1 MVFLSPLFLIGL
13 LAAAIPIAIHLIRR
27 EKPPKVMFSTIRF
40 LKKTSKKLVL
50 FQHLQQILLL
60 LLRSLVIVLL
70 VLAFARPLIDRSIAR
85 LLDVDP
91 QSAVVLI
98 DLSMSMQYEET
109 FERAKTEALD
119 IISSM
124 TSGDEVALIGFS
136 DGAQLV
142 SDFNSDLDSVRSTI
156 NEISAAGFG
165 RTRYLPNLRLADQML
180 EESRFENR
188 AIYLISDFQAADID
202 AFDETWKLAPGV
214 AFTGID
220 VGLEESTNLAI
231 TDVRSP
237 ERLLENASE
246 QQILVR
252 VRSTG
257 TVYLQEGDVSLIVNG
272 EVIDRKSVDLGDRS
286 EEVVIFSTTFETEGS
301 YYGEIRVGG
310 DAFEADNSYYFTVDV
325 LPKISVLTING
336 EASENWYDDEGHWF
350 GLAVGGAE
358 RSPFELVN
366 LTPGELSEAV
376 LRQSDV
382 LVLLNVGNLTDDQ
395 AEIIA
400 DYVIEGGALLVAP
413 GDRVDPVSFNNQF
426 ESVAPALLEAQG
438 LPNGNDYLVIADYD
452 RRHPILRPIESDWSA
467 RFQGHW
473 RLSPSQDSEVLMQFD
488 NTEPALVERHVGD
501 GSVILFASA
510 MDLEWN
516 NLPLQSL
523 FLPFVHETLRH
534 LVQPEL
540 KQKAYSVGDSFS
552 VNLDENA
559 GSVSA
564 RAPNGD
570 EIIFTNTDFVTQV
583 SEPGFVTVE
592 ADGAETRFAINI
604 LPEESNFARM
614 PVENLFDSI
623 INPDTNPIKSR
634 EVQNAQLAEELEQ
647 PQRLWWWILSLVM
660 ALVLV
665 EALIANRTYR

>member
-1 MVFLSPLFLIGL
+1 MVFLTPLFLIGL

-142 SDFNSDLDSVRSTI
+142 SDFNSDMDSVRSTI

-246 QQILVR
+246 QEILVR

-286 EEVVIFSTTFETEGS
+286 EEVVTFSTAFETEGS
-301 YYGEIRVGG
+301 YYGEIRIGG

-366 LTPGELSEAV
+366 LTPGELNEAV

-395 AEIIA
+395 TEIIV

-473 RLSPSQDSEVLMQFD
+473 RLSPTQDSEVLMQFD
-488 NTEPALVERHVGD
+488 NTEPALVERQVGD

-570 EIIFTNTDFVTQV
+570 EIIFTNTDFITQV

-592 ADGAETRFAINI
+592 AGGAEMRFAINT

-660 ALVLV
+660 ALVLA

>member
-1 MVFLSPLFLIGL
+1 MVFLTPLFLIGL

-286 EEVVIFSTTFETEGS
+286 EEVVTFSTTFETEGS

-366 LTPGELSEAV
+366 LTPGELNEAV

-395 AEIIA
+395 TEIIV

-570 EIIFTNTDFVTQV
+570 EIIFTNTDFITQV

-592 ADGAETRFAINI
+592 AGGAETRFAINT

>member
-1 MVFLSPLFLIGL
+1 MVFLTPLFLIGL

-98 DLSMSMQYEET
+98 DLSMSMQYGET

-188 AIYLISDFQAADID
+188 AVYLISDFQAADID

-272 EVIDRKSVDLGDRS
+272 EVFDRKSVDLGDRS
-286 EEVVIFSTTFETEGS
+286 EEVVTFSTAFETEGS

-366 LTPGELSEAV
+366 LTPRELNEAV
-376 LRQSDV
+376 LLQSDV

-395 AEIIA
+395 TEIIV

-438 LPNGNDYLVIADYD
+438 LSNGNDYLVIADYD

-473 RLSPSQDSEVLMQFD
+473 RLSPTQDSEVLMQFD

-552 VNLDENA
+552 VNLNENA
-559 GSVSA
+559 GRVSA
-564 RAPNGD
+564 RAPSGD
-570 EIIFTNTDFVTQV
+570 EIIFTNTDFITQV

-592 ADGAETRFAINI
+592 AGGAETRFAINT

-660 ALVLV
+660 ALVLL

>member
-1 MVFLSPLFLIGL
+1 MVFLTPLFLIGL

-286 EEVVIFSTTFETEGS
+286 EEVVTFSTAFETEGS

-473 RLSPSQDSEVLMQFD
+473 RLSPTQDSEVLMQFD

-592 ADGAETRFAINI
+592 ADGAETRFAINT

>member
-1 MVFLSPLFLIGL
+1 MVFLTPLFLIGL

-98 DLSMSMQYEET
+98 DLSMSMQYGET

-142 SDFNSDLDSVRSTI
+142 SDFNSDMDSVRSTI

-188 AIYLISDFQAADID
+188 AVYLISDFQAADIE

-220 VGLEESTNLAI
+220 VGSEESTNLAI

-246 QQILVR
+246 QEILVR

-286 EEVVIFSTTFETEGS
+286 EEVVTFSTAFETEGS
-301 YYGEIRVGG
+301 YYGEIRIGG

-366 LTPGELSEAV
+366 LTPGELNEAV

-395 AEIIA
+395 TEIIV

-473 RLSPSQDSEVLMQFD
+473 RLSPTQDSEVLMQFD
-488 NTEPALVERHVGD
+488 NTEPALVERQVGD

-540 KQKAYSVGDSFS
+540 KQKAYSIGDSFS

-559 GSVSA
+559 GSISA

-570 EIIFTNTDFVTQV
+570 EIIFTNMDFITQV

-592 ADGAETRFAINI
+592 AGGAETRFAINT

-634 EVQNAQLAEELEQ
+634 EVQNEQLAEELEQ

-660 ALVLV
+660 ALVLA

>member
-1 MVFLSPLFLIGL
+1 MVFLTPLFLIGL

-286 EEVVIFSTTFETEGS
+286 EEVVIFSTTFEAEGS

-395 AEIIA
+395 TEIIV

>member
-1 MVFLSPLFLIGL
+1 MVFLTPLFLIGL

-98 DLSMSMQYEET
+98 DLSMSMRYGET
-109 FERAKTEALD
+109 FERAQTEALD

-188 AIYLISDFQAADID
+188 AVYLISDFQAADID

-286 EEVVIFSTTFETEGS
+286 EEVVTFSTAFETEGS
-301 YYGEIRVGG
+301 YYGEIRIGG

-366 LTPGELSEAV
+366 LTPGELNEAV

-395 AEIIA
+395 TEIIV

-473 RLSPSQDSEVLMQFD
+473 RLSPTQDSEVLMQFD
-488 NTEPALVERHVGD
+488 NTEPALVERQVGD

-570 EIIFTNTDFVTQV
+570 EIIFTNTDFITQV

-592 ADGAETRFAINI
+592 AGGAETRFAINT

-660 ALVLV
+660 ALVLA

>member
-1 MVFLSPLFLIGL
+1 MVFLTPLFLIGL

-98 DLSMSMQYEET
+98 DLSMSMQYGEI

-188 AIYLISDFQAADID
+188 AVYLISDFQAADIE

-246 QQILVR
+246 QEILVR

-286 EEVVIFSTTFETEGS
+286 EEVVTFSTAFETEGS
-301 YYGEIRVGG
+301 YYGEIRIGG

-366 LTPGELSEAV
+366 LTPGELNEAV

-382 LVLLNVGNLTDDQ
+382 LVLLNVGNLTNDQ
-395 AEIIA
+395 TEIIV

-473 RLSPSQDSEVLMQFD
+473 RLSPTQDSEVLMQFD
-488 NTEPALVERHVGD
+488 NTEPALVERQVGD

-570 EIIFTNTDFVTQV
+570 EIIFTNTDFITQV

-592 ADGAETRFAINI
+592 AGGAEMRFAINT

-634 EVQNAQLAEELEQ
+634 EVQNEQLAEELEQ

-660 ALVLV
+660 ALVLA

>member
-1 MVFLSPLFLIGL
+1 MVFLTPLFLIGL

-286 EEVVIFSTTFETEGS
+286 EEVVTFSTTFETEGS

-552 VNLDENA
+552 VNLDEDA

-570 EIIFTNTDFVTQV
+570 EIIFTNTDFITQV

-592 ADGAETRFAINI
+592 AGGAETRFAINT

>member
-1 MVFLSPLFLIGL
+1 MVFLTPLFLIGL

-366 LTPGELSEAV
+366 LTPGELNEAV

-395 AEIIA
+395 TEIIV

-473 RLSPSQDSEVLMQFD
+473 RLSPTQDSEVLMQFD
-488 NTEPALVERHVGD
+488 NTEPALVERQVGD

-570 EIIFTNTDFVTQV
+570 EIIFTNTDFITQV

-592 ADGAETRFAINI
+592 AGGAETRFAINT

>member
-1 MVFLSPLFLIGL
+1 MVFLTPLFLIGL

-286 EEVVIFSTTFETEGS
+286 EEVVTFSTTFETEGS

-570 EIIFTNTDFVTQV
+570 EIIFTNTDFITQV

-592 ADGAETRFAINI
+592 AGGAETRFAINT

>member
-1 MVFLSPLFLIGL
+1 MVFLTPLFLIGL

-27 EKPPKVMFSTIRF
+27 EKPPKIMFSTIRF

-98 DLSMSMQYEET
+98 DLSMSMRYGDT
-109 FERAKTEALD
+109 FERAKTEALH
-119 IISSM
+119 IISGM

-136 DGAQLV
+136 EGAQLV
-142 SDFNSDLDSVRSTI
+142 SDFNSDLESVRSNI

-188 AIYLISDFQAADID
+188 AVYLISDFQAADIG

-214 AFTGID
+214 ALTGID

-246 QQILVR
+246 QQVLVR
-252 VRSTG
+252 IRSTG
-257 TVYLQEGDVSLIVNG
+257 TVYLREGVVSLIVNG
-272 EVIDRKSVDLGDRS
+272 EVVDRKPVNLGDRS
-286 EEVVIFSTTFETEGS
+286 EEVITFSAAFENEGS
-301 YYGEIRVGG
+301 YYGEIRVDG
-310 DAFEADNSYYFTVDV
+310 DAFEADNSYFFTVDV

-350 GLAVGGAE
+350 GLAVGGAG
-358 RSPFELVN
+358 RSPFELVS
-366 LTPGELSEAV
+366 LTPGELDEAV
-376 LRQSDV
+376 LRQNDV

-395 AEIIA
+395 AKIIA
-400 DYVIEGGALLVAP
+400 DYVLDGGALLVAP

-452 RRHPILRPIESDWSA
+452 RRHPILRPMESDWSA

-473 RLSPSQDSEVLMQFD
+473 RLSPTQDSQVLMQFD
-488 NTEPALVERHVGD
+488 NTDPALVERQVGD

-540 KQKAYSVGDSFS
+540 KQKAYSVGDSFP

-559 GSVSA
+559 EGVSA
-564 RAPNGD
+564 WAPNGD
-570 EIIFTNTDFVTQV
+570 EIIFTNTDFITQV

-592 ADGAETRFAINI
+592 AGGAETRFAINT

-647 PQRLWWWILSLVM
+647 PQRLWWWILILVM

>member
-98 DLSMSMQYEET
+98 DLSMSMQYGEI

-188 AIYLISDFQAADID
+188 AVYLISDFQAADIE

-220 VGLEESTNLAI
+220 VGSEESTNLAI

-246 QQILVR
+246 QEILVR

-286 EEVVIFSTTFETEGS
+286 EEVVTFSTAFEAEGS
-301 YYGEIRVGG
+301 YYGEIRIGG

-366 LTPGELSEAV
+366 LTPGELNEAV

-395 AEIIA
+395 SEIIV

-413 GDRVDPVSFNNQF
+413 GDRVDPGRFNNQF

-473 RLSPSQDSEVLMQFD
+473 RLSPTQDSEVLMQFD
-488 NTEPALVERHVGD
+488 NTEPALVERQVGD

-570 EIIFTNTDFVTQV
+570 EIIFTNTDFITQV

-592 ADGAETRFAINI
+592 AGGAETRFAINT

-660 ALVLV
+660 ALVLA

>member
-1 MVFLSPLFLIGL
+1 MVFLTPLFLIGL

-286 EEVVIFSTTFETEGS
+286 EEVVTFSTAFETEGS

-366 LTPGELSEAV
+366 LTPGELNEAV

-395 AEIIA
+395 TEIIV

-570 EIIFTNTDFVTQV
+570 EIIFTNTDFITQV

-592 ADGAETRFAINI
+592 AGGAETRFAINT

>member
-1 MVFLSPLFLIGL
+1 MVFLTPLFLIGL

-286 EEVVIFSTTFETEGS
+286 EEVVTFSTTFETEGS
-301 YYGEIRVGG
+301 YYGEIRIGG

-366 LTPGELSEAV
+366 LTPGELNEAV

-395 AEIIA
+395 TEIIV

-570 EIIFTNTDFVTQV
+570 EIIFTNTDFITQV

-592 ADGAETRFAINI
+592 AGGAEMRFAINT

>member
-1 MVFLSPLFLIGL
+1 MVFLTPLFLIGL

-366 LTPGELSEAV
+366 LTPGELNEAV

-395 AEIIA
+395 TEIIV

-413 GDRVDPVSFNNQF
+413 GDRVDPDSFNNQF

-552 VNLDENA
+552 VNLDEIA
-559 GSVSA
+559 GSVGA
-564 RAPNGD
+564 RDPNGD
-570 EIIFTNTDFVTQV
+570 EIIFTNTDFITQV
-583 SEPGFVTVE
+583 SEPGFVTAE
-592 ADGAETRFAINI
+592 AGGAETRFAINT

-623 INPDTNPIKSR
+623 INPETNPIKSR

>member
-142 SDFNSDLDSVRSTI
+142 SDFNSDMDSVRSTI

-188 AIYLISDFQAADID
+188 AVYLISDFQAADID

-272 EVIDRKSVDLGDRS
+272 EVLDRKSVDLGDRS
-286 EEVVIFSTTFETEGS
+286 EEVVTFSTAFETEGS
-301 YYGEIRVGG
+301 YYGEIRVSG

-366 LTPGELSEAV
+366 LTPGEFNEAV

-395 AEIIA
+395 SEIIV

-473 RLSPSQDSEVLMQFD
+473 RLSPTQDSEVLMQFD
-488 NTEPALVERHVGD
+488 NTEPALVERQVGD

-570 EIIFTNTDFVTQV
+570 EIIFTNTDFITQV

-592 ADGAETRFAINI
+592 AGGAEMRFAINT

-634 EVQNAQLAEELEQ
+634 EVQNEQLAEELEQ

>member
-1 MVFLSPLFLIGL
+1 MVFLTPLFLIGL

-286 EEVVIFSTTFETEGS
+286 EEVVTFSTAFETEGS

-358 RSPFELVN
+358 RSSFELVN

-570 EIIFTNTDFVTQV
+570 EIIFTNTDFITQV

-592 ADGAETRFAINI
+592 AGGAETRFAINT

>member
-1 MVFLSPLFLIGL
+1 MVFLTPLFLIGL

-98 DLSMSMQYEET
+98 DLSMSMQYGET

-188 AIYLISDFQAADID
+188 AVYLISDFQAADID

-272 EVIDRKSVDLGDRS
+272 EVFDRKSVDLGDRS
-286 EEVVIFSTTFETEGS
+286 EEVVTFSTAFETEGS
-301 YYGEIRVGG
+301 YYGEIRVDG

-366 LTPGELSEAV
+366 LTPRELNEAV
-376 LRQSDV
+376 LLQSDV

-395 AEIIA
+395 TEIIV

-438 LPNGNDYLVIADYD
+438 LSNGNDYLVIADYD

-473 RLSPSQDSEVLMQFD
+473 RLSPTQDSEVLMQFD

-552 VNLDENA
+552 VNLNENA
-559 GSVSA
+559 GRVSA
-564 RAPNGD
+564 RAPSGD
-570 EIIFTNTDFVTQV
+570 EIIFTNTDFITQV

-592 ADGAETRFAINI
+592 AGGAETRFAINT

-665 EALIANRTYR
+665 EALVANRTYR

>member
-1 MVFLSPLFLIGL
+1 MVFLTPLFLIGL

-286 EEVVIFSTTFETEGS
+286 EEVVTFSTAFETEGS

-366 LTPGELSEAV
+366 LTPGELNEAV

-473 RLSPSQDSEVLMQFD
+473 RLSPTQDSEVLMQFD
-488 NTEPALVERHVGD
+488 NTEPALVERQVGD

-570 EIIFTNTDFVTQV
+570 EIIFTNTDFITQV

-592 ADGAETRFAINI
+592 AGGAETRFAINT

>member
-473 RLSPSQDSEVLMQFD
+473 RLSPTQDSEVLMQFD
-488 NTEPALVERHVGD
+488 NTEPALVERQVGD

>member
-1 MVFLSPLFLIGL
+1 MVFLTPLFLIGL

-552 VNLDENA
+552 VNLDESA
-559 GSVSA
+559 GSLSA

-570 EIIFTNTDFVTQV
+570 EIIFTNTDFITQV

-592 ADGAETRFAINI
+592 AGGAETRFAINT